1 MATCTTNGIQVSVK
15 ASYKTEHSAPSEP
28 KFIFSYKVRIQ
39 NKSRRRVQ
47 LLRRH
52 WHIFDSFGVV
62 REVEGE
68 GVIGEQP
75 MLNAGEIHEY
85 ESWCNLSSDMGKMHG
100 TYLMVDMATQER
112 FKVEIPP
119 FDLVSDFRK
128 N

>member
-1 MATCTTNGIQVSVK
+1 MATSTTNGIKVSIK
-15 ASYKTEHSAPSEP
+15 ASYSPEHSEP
-28 KFIFSYKVRIQ
+28 KEQKNVFSYTVRIQ

-52 WHIFDSFGVV
+52 WYIFDSFGVR

-75 MLNAGEIHEY
+75 MLNAGEMHEY
-85 ESWCNLSSDMGKMHG
+85 QSWSQLASDMGKMHG
-100 TYLMVDMATQER
+100 TFLMVDMATQEH
-112 FKVEIPP
+112 FEVKIPD
-119 FDLVSDFRK
+119 FNLVADFRK